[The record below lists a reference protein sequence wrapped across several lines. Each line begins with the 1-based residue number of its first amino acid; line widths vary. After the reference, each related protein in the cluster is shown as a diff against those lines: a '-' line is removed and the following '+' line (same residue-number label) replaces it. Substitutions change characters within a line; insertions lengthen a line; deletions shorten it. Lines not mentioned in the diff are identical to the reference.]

1 MIRVSAQHVYPV
13 KSAAGLSVER
23 WPVDS
28 FGLAEDR
35 RFMVVDAQGAFMT
48 QRKTPHM
55 ALLSVEHL
63 GGQLRLSY
71 PGHPDITVSAPA
83 PGPSHPVVIWGE
95 TVPGVSVGAES
106 AQWLSGALG
115 APCQLVHMTEDTK
128 RPVDPDYAA
137 RPAKVSFADGFP
149 FLLISEASLQDL
161 NARLDAPVTMARFR
175 PNIVVSGT
183 APFEEDTWREI
194 RIGDVHFEIVK
205 PCARCVMTTVEPST
219 GVGGQEPMRTL
230 ASYRNVD
237 GAVLFG
243 QNMIHRSEGTL
254 RLDQPVEILRTTC
267 SRSTRTE

>member
-1 MIRVSAQHVYPV
+1 MIRVSALHVYPV
-13 KSAAGLSVER
+13 KSAAGLSVEH

-28 FGLAEDR
+28 FGFAEDR

-48 QRKTPHM
+48 QRKDPHM
-55 ALLSVEHL
+55 ALLSVVHMA
-63 GGQLRLSY
+63 GQLRLSY
-71 PGHPDITVSAPA
+71 PGHPDLIVRPPASA
-83 PGPSHPVVIWGE
+83 SSRPVVIWGE
-95 TVPGVSVGAES
+95 TVSGVSVGAES
-106 AQWLSGALG
+106 AKWLSSALG
-115 APCQLVHMTEDTK
+115 TPCQLVHMAEDTE
-128 RPVDPDYAA
+128 RPVDPDYAE

-149 FLLISEASLQDL
+149 FLLISEASLEDL
-161 NARLDAPVTMARFR
+161 NGRLDAPVTMARFR

-219 GVGGQEPMRTL
+219 GVGGKEPLRTL

-254 RLDQPVEILRTTC
+254 RLDQPVEILSTT
-267 SRSTRTE
+267 